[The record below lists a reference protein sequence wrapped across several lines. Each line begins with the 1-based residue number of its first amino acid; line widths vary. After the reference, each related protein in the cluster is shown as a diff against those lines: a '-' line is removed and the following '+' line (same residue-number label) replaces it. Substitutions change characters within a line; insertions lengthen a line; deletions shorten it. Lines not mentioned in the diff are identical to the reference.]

1 MFPYIWLFSED
12 DNLIIYKYYYE
23 ITVSQTNEV
32 KGVNTGVSRLAVGE
46 MLCLKLLLQ
55 VIYIKLTTKFPMMC
69 SSLSNHKG
77 YLHNYIYQPWIISL

>member
-32 KGVNTGVSRLAVGE
+32 KGVNTGVSRFAVG
-46 MLCLKLLLQ
+46 LL
-55 VIYIKLTTKFPMMC
+55 VKC
-69 SSLSNHKG
+69 CVSNSSYKS
-77 YLHNYIYQPWIISL
+77 ST